1 MKIGVYPGSFDP
13 FTLGHLD
20 ITNRASKLF
29 DKVVIGVLNNAVKK
43 QALFTVDERV
53 DMIKKST
60 SYLEN
65 VEVKSFSGLSIDF
78 AKMCGAD
85 CIIRGVRLVSDF
97 EFELQMAQTNK
108 ILDNSIETIFLITNK
123 DYSFVSSST
132 VKDLAKCGGDI
143 AHFVSDNIRDMV
155 MNKCKMEEKI

>member
-53 DMIKKST
+53 DMIEKSI

-78 AKMCGAD
+78 ARMCKAD

-108 ILDNSIETIFLITNK
+108 ILDSSIETIFLITNK

-132 VKDLAKCGGDI
+132 VKDVAKCGGDI

-155 MNKCKMEEKI
+155 MDKCKMEGKI